1 MDSEKKFYV
10 NPMYDIESLGE
21 LNDFEVVV
29 VDRVETG
36 YNTPNL
42 IVDSINLE
50 LRKNGMPEKT
60 PDEVL
65 EVLLY
70 LTKSNILGTNEFGMD
85 KSKIQNPEF
94 GLPNSG
100 INDNITGLI
109 SCSSPVFA
117 SKVNIG
123 FTPPEIPFSNPS
135 LPVTNPK
142 IPVDQVPFESSRP
155 VVPFTAPKI

>member
-1 MDSEKKFYV
+1 MNSEKKFYV
-10 NPMYDIESLGE
+10 NPMYDINSLGD

-29 VDRVETG
+29 VDRVESG
-36 YNTPNL
+36 YNTPSL
-42 IVDSINLE
+42 ILDSINLE

-85 KSKIQNPEF
+85 KSGIQNTDF

-117 SKVNIG
+117 NSVDIG
-123 FTPPEIPFSNPS
+123 FSPPEVKVGDSGIRIS
-135 LPVTNPK
+135 NPK
-142 IPVDQVPFESSRP
+142 IPMDQVPFESSRP
-155 VVPFTAPKI
+155 MVPFTAPRI

>member
-1 MDSEKKFYV
+1 MEKNFYV
-10 NPMYDIESLGE
+10 NPMYNIESIGD

-36 YNTPNL
+36 YNTISL
-42 IVDSINLE
+42 ISDSINLE

-60 PDEVL
+60 PDEIL

-70 LTKSNILGTNEFGMD
+70 LTKSNILGTNEFGME
-85 KSKIQNPEF
+85 KSGIQNPEF

-100 INDNITGLI
+100 INSNLTGLVT
-109 SCSSPVFA
+109 CSSPVFA

-123 FTPPEIPFSNPS
+123 FTPPEIPFSGPNIPI
-135 LPVTNPK
+135 TNPQ
-142 IPVDQVPFESSRP
+142 IPIDQVPFESSRP
-155 VVPFTAPKI
+155 VVPFTPPRI

>member
-1 MDSEKKFYV
+1 MDSEKKYYV
-10 NPMYDIESLGE
+10 NPMYDIESLGK

-29 VDRVETG
+29 VDRVEAG
-36 YNTPNL
+36 YVTPSL
-42 IVDSINLE
+42 IMDSINLE
-50 LRKNGMPEKT
+50 LRKNNMPEKT
-60 PDEVL
+60 SDEIL

-85 KSKIQNPEF
+85 KSGIQNPEF

-123 FTPPEIPFSNPS
+123 FTPPEIPFSGPS
-135 LPVTNPK
+135 LPLTNPQ
-142 IPVDQVPFESSRP
+142 IPMDQVPFEASRP
-155 VVPFTAPKI
+155 VVPFTAPRL

>member
-10 NPMYDIESLGE
+10 NPMYDIESLGD

-29 VDRVETG
+29 VDRVEAG
-36 YNTPNL
+36 YNTPSL
-42 IVDSINLE
+42 IMDSINLE
-50 LRKNGMPEKT
+50 LRKNNMPEKT

-85 KSKIQNPEF
+85 KSGIQNTNF

-100 INDNITGLI
+100 INDNITGII

-123 FTPPEIPFSNPS
+123 FSPPEVKIGSSGMSISNPQ
-135 LPVTNPK
+135 
-142 IPVDQVPFESSRP
+142 IPIDQVPFESSRP
-155 VVPFTAPKI
+155 VIPFTPPRI

>member
-10 NPMYDIESLGE
+10 NPMYDIQSLGD

-29 VDRVETG
+29 VDRIEAG
-36 YNTPNL
+36 YNTPSL
-42 IVDSINLE
+42 IMDSINLE
-50 LRKNGMPEKT
+50 LRKNQMPEKT
-60 PDEVL
+60 SDDIL

-85 KSKIQNPEF
+85 KSGIQNVEF

-123 FTPPEIPFSNPS
+123 FSPPEVASGDSGIEFTSPQIPMD
-135 LPVTNPK
+135 K
-142 IPVDQVPFESSRP
+142 VPFEASRP
-155 VVPFTAPKI
+155 VVPFTPPRI

>member
-1 MDSEKKFYV
+1 
-10 NPMYDIESLGE
+10 
-21 LNDFEVVV
+21 
-29 VDRVETG
+29 VEAG
-36 YNTPNL
+36 YNTPSL
-42 IVDSINLE
+42 ILDSINLE

-85 KSKIQNPEF
+85 KSGIQNPEF

-109 SCSSPVFA
+109 TCSSPVFA
-117 SKVNIG
+117 SKVNMG
-123 FTPPEIPFSNPS
+123 FTPPEVKVESSGMSF
-135 LPVTNPK
+135 TNPD
-142 IPVDQVPFESSRP
+142 IPVDQIPFESSRP
-155 VVPFTAPKI
+155 VIPFTTPRI

>member
-1 MDSEKKFYV
+1 MNSEKKYYV

-29 VDRVETG
+29 VDRVEAG
-36 YNTPNL
+36 YVTPSL
-42 IVDSINLE
+42 IMDSINLE

-60 PDEVL
+60 SDEIL

-70 LTKSNILGTNEFGMD
+70 LAKSNILGTNEFGMD
-85 KSKIQNPEF
+85 KSGIQNSEF

-100 INDNITGLI
+100 INSNLTGLVT
-109 SCSSPVFA
+109 CSTPVFA

-123 FTPPEIPFSNPS
+123 FSPPEIGLSSPQ
-135 LPVTNPK
+135 
-142 IPVDQVPFESSRP
+142 IPMDQVPFEASRP
-155 VVPFTAPKI
+155 IVPFTAPKI